1 MMLGELNL
9 PIGLSVKAANTNDS
23 LFMAQLFYS
32 TKTFFYE
39 LGLPCEVV
47 ETMLEQQYRLQEASY
62 REQYPNANTYI
73 LFYHQQAVG
82 KVMLDISEYKIHI
95 VDLIIIPGMRG
106 QGFGSVILEAIKQEA
121 LKRHLLVGLSVES
134 ENTQAK
140 KLYLQ
145 YGFELQSCSDTHE
158 LMLWGGVK

>member
-39 LGLPCEVV
+39 LGLPSEVV
-47 ETMLEQQYRLQEASY
+47 ETMLDQQYRLQEASY

-121 LKRHLLVGLSVES
+121 LKRHLLIGLSVES

-145 YGFELQSCSDTHE
+145 HGFELESCSGIYE
-158 LMLWGGVK
+158 SMLWR

>member
-39 LGLPCEVV
+39 LGLSCEVV

-121 LKRHLLVGLSVES
+121 LKRHLPVGLSVEA
-134 ENTQAK
+134 ENTRAK

-145 YGFELQSCSDTHE
+145 HGFKFESCSETHE
-158 LMLWGGVK
+158 LMRWDGLT

>member
-1 MMLGELNL
+1 MMRGELNL
-9 PIGLSVKAANTNDS
+9 PIGLSVKAANTNDDP
-23 LFMAQLFYS
+23 FMAQLFYS
-32 TKTFFYE
+32 TKTLFYE
-39 LGLPCEVV
+39 LGLPSEVV
-47 ETMLEQQYRLQEASY
+47 EIMLEQQYRLQQASY

-95 VDLIIIPGMRG
+95 IDLIIIPDMRG

-121 LKRHLLVGLSVES
+121 LKRHLPVGLSVES

-145 YGFELQSCSDTHE
+145 HGFKLDSCSGFYET
-158 LMLWGGVK
+158 MLWR

>member
-47 ETMLEQQYRLQEASY
+47 ETMLDQQYRLQEASY

-121 LKRHLLVGLSVES
+121 RKRHLPVGLSVES

-145 YGFELQSCSDTHE
+145 HGFELESCSGIYE
-158 LMLWGGVK
+158 SMLWR

>member
-1 MMLGELNL
+1 MMRGELNL
-9 PIGLSVKAANTNDS
+9 PIGLSVKAANTNDDP
-23 LFMAQLFYS
+23 FMAQLFYS
-32 TKTFFYE
+32 TKTLFYE
-39 LGLPCEVV
+39 LGLPSEVV
-47 ETMLEQQYRLQEASY
+47 EIMLEQQYRLQQASY

-95 VDLIIIPGMRG
+95 VDFIIILSMRG
-106 QGFGSVILEAIKQEA
+106 RGFGSAILAAIKQEA
-121 LKRHLLVGLSVES
+121 MKRQLPVGLSVES

-145 YGFELQSCSDTHE
+145 HGFKLESYSGAYE
-158 LMLWGGVK
+158 SMLWR

>member
-1 MMLGELNL
+1 MMRGELNL
-9 PIGLSVKAANTNDS
+9 PIGLSVKAANTSDS

-39 LGLPCEVV
+39 LGLPSEVV

-82 KVMLDISEYKIHI
+82 KVMLDISEYRIHLI
-95 VDLIIIPGMRG
+95 DFIIIPSMRER
-106 QGFGSVILEAIKQEA
+106 GFGSAILAAIKQEA
-121 LKRHLLVGLSVES
+121 MKRHLPVGLSVES

-145 YGFELQSCSDTHE
+145 HGFKLESYSGAYE
-158 LMLWGGVK
+158 SMLWR

>member
-9 PIGLSVKAANTNDS
+9 PIGLSVKAANTSDS

-82 KVMLDISEYKIHI
+82 KVVLDVSEYRIHLI
-95 VDLIIIPGMRG
+95 DFIIIPSMRG
-106 QGFGSVILEAIKQEA
+106 RGFGSAILAAIKQEA
-121 LKRHLLVGLSVES
+121 MKRHLPVGLSVES

-145 YGFELQSCSDTHE
+145 HGFQLESYSGAYE
-158 LMLWGGVK
+158 SMLWR

>member
-39 LGLPCEVV
+39 LGLSCEVV

-145 YGFELQSCSDTHE
+145 YGFELESCSGIYE
-158 LMLWGGVK
+158 LMLWGEVT